1 MMLLYNMFLFM
12 KKFSIILAVD
22 NENWIWKNNDL
33 AWKINA
39 DMKYF
44 KETTTETID
53 LGKVNAVIM
62 WRKTWESIPAKFKPL
77 PERINCIISTT
88 IKQESTNSKI
98 DDFVLYYSSLDN
110 ALEELEKK
118 DNIENIFIIWWA
130 RLYNEA
136 LKHPNLDKIY
146 LTEIDW
152 IFDCDTFV
160 DLDLENFQVE
170 SKWTIHEENSLRY
183 RFMIYRK

>member
-1 MMLLYNMFLFM
+1 M
-12 KKFSIILAVD
+12 KKFDIILAVD
-22 NENWIWKNNDL
+22 NKNWIWKNNDL

-44 KETTTETID
+44 KKTTTKTED
-53 LGKVNAVIM
+53 LGKINAVIM
-62 WRKTWESIPAKFKPL
+62 WRKTRESIPAKFKPL

-88 IKQESTNSKI
+88 LKQENINSKI
-98 DDFVLYYSSLDN
+98 DDFMLYYSSLDN

-118 DNIENIFIIWWA
+118 ENVENIFIIWWA
-130 RLYNEA
+130 RLYNES

-152 IFDCDTFV
+152 DFDCDTFV
-160 DLDLENFQVE
+160 DLDLEDFEVAI
-170 SKWTIHEENSLRY
+170 KWTIREEDNLRY
-183 RFMIYRK
+183 RFMVYKRQIS